1 MTDTVF
7 AVMAGSVDGDT
18 DVLFRLYHKDT
29 DAVNYITE
37 CMDTAWEEGYE
48 GEFEEGIFRREV
60 TVDSN
65 GNPIA
70 KITRRG
76 EDIEWW
82 RVEETAIY

>member
-7 AVMAGSVDGDT
+7 AIMSGSVDGDT

-29 DAVNYITE
+29 NAVAYITK
-37 CMDTAWEEGYE
+37 CMNNAWEEGYDNNE
-48 GEFEEGIFRREV
+48 AFRREI

-70 KITRRG
+70 KITHDG
-76 EDIEWW
+76 DDIEWW
-82 RVEETAIY
+82 RVEETEIY